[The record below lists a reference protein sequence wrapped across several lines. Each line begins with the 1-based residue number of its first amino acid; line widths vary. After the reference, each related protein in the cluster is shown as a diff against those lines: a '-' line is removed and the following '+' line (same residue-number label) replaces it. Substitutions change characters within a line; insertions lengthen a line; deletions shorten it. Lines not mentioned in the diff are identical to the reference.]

1 MSQLLK
7 QETVY
12 KVPGGGYEN
21 SKDRAI
27 ARHLI
32 DILGKS
38 AGDSDLLSFTA
49 ALELVKKRGAVIRY
63 LQEMDAVA
71 AAPPPKLWSE

>member
-1 MSQLLK
+1 MNGLLK

-32 DILGKS
+32 DILGTS
-38 AGDSDLLSFTA
+38 AGDSDRLSITA
-49 ALELVKKRGAVIRY
+49 ALELVKKRNVVIRY
-63 LQEMDAVA
+63 LQEMDAEAVPQA
-71 AAPPPKLWSE
+71 KAWGE